1 MKSITWAIAIVA
13 IVVLAGAG
21 AVLMTGHGG
30 DDVQD
35 GTDHV
40 TDSAGRSVPIPESLD
55 GGIVVVGMSTSPLRL
70 LSMFDVHD
78 HVIEVDMN
86 EVNNPLNGRG
96 YAFAFDYTDCDYH
109 ANNTLDNETV
119 ESIASK
125 NPSLVVVMNTVYT
138 TYRDNVEILSNAA
151 PTFVLKVQV
160 DLWDED
166 VSGISD
172 EMSGT
177 IDTLGKLLG
186 QEERAEELISG
197 IDGIIKD
204 IRSLVGESDLRAY
217 LAGANYGGTNTLNTT
232 LARYNPFTLTGLHNA
247 YTGGETSKVEI
258 PVERLTRMDFDIM
271 VLDPSSADKYGDPNS
286 QLVMQYYHSIN
297 SDSDPDND
305 VRIYTAMPVSGFGTN
320 YDGVLVNGYFL
331 AHVFYGQ
338 LTGEQMLERIDNI
351 YTVFYGDAGKDVFQ
365 KMGAAY
371 QDYFGRLGYDMS
383 LLAQVEIVDD
393 GGRFEFRTV

>member
-1 MKSITWAIAIVA
+1 MKSITWAIAVVV
-13 IVVLAGAG
+13 IVVAAGAG
-21 AVLMTGHGG
+21 AILLTDHGN
-30 DDVQD
+30 DDVQ
-35 GTDHV
+35 GGADHV
-40 TDSAGRSVPIPESLD
+40 TDSVGRSVPVPESLE

-86 EVNNPLNGRG
+86 EINNPLNGRG
-96 YAFAFDYTDCDYH
+96 YAFAFDYTDCEYH

-125 NPSLVVVMNTVYT
+125 DPSLVVVMDTVYT
-138 TYRDNVEILSNAA
+138 TYTDIVEILSRAV
-151 PTFVLKVQV
+151 PTFVLTVEMDV
-160 DLWDED
+160 WDESI
-166 VSGISD
+166 SGISD

-177 IDTLGKLLG
+177 IGTLGKLLG
-186 QEERAEELISG
+186 QEDRAEELVSG
-197 IDGIIKD
+197 IDGIVRD

-232 LARYNPFTLTGLHNA
+232 LAEYDPFALTGLHNA
-247 YTGGETSKVEI
+247 YTGNETSKVEI

-271 VLDPSSADKYGDPNS
+271 ILDPSSADKYSDPSS
-286 QLVMQYYHSIN
+286 QLVMEYYHMVN

-338 LTGEQMLERIDNI
+338 LTEEQMLERIDNI

-365 KMGAAY
+365 RMDAAY

-383 LLAQVEIVDD
+383 LLAQVEIVED
-393 GGRFEFRTV
+393 GGRFEFRVV

>member
-1 MKSITWAIAIVA
+1 MKSITWAIVIVA

-21 AVLMTGHGG
+21 AVLMTDHGG
-30 DDVQD
+30 DDIQD
-35 GTDHV
+35 EADHV

-96 YAFAFDYTDCDYH
+96 YAFAFDYTDCEYH

-125 NPSLVVVMNTVYT
+125 NPSLVVVMDTVYT

-151 PTFVLKVQV
+151 PTFVLKVQM
-160 DLWDED
+160 DLWGED

-186 QEERAEELISG
+186 QEERAEELITEVLIRDVYG
-197 IDGIIKD
+197 ID
-204 IRSLVGESDLRAY
+204 A
-217 LAGANYGGTNTLNTT
+217 
-232 LARYNPFTLTGLHNA
+232 
-247 YTGGETSKVEI
+247 
-258 PVERLTRMDFDIM
+258 
-271 VLDPSSADKYGDPNS
+271 
-286 QLVMQYYHSIN
+286 
-297 SDSDPDND
+297 
-305 VRIYTAMPVSGFGTN
+305 
-320 YDGVLVNGYFL
+320 
-331 AHVFYGQ
+331 
-338 LTGEQMLERIDNI
+338 
-351 YTVFYGDAGKDVFQ
+351 
-365 KMGAAY
+365 
-371 QDYFGRLGYDMS
+371 
-383 LLAQVEIVDD
+383 EIVDHKGVPLVIPSHSEKYRHLQSHHHPHD
-393 GGRFEFRTV
+393 IHDHLEPHGHGMGIEEI